1 MKIQEII
8 LEIDL
13 EKKKNANETIFEM
26 KKIYICVIQVNV
38 VTDIKLELERSN
50 KDFVSKISFSI
61 HDCTNLIIILFKK
74 KKLFFKY
81 VTFHITERELSK
93 LFHKQDS
100 RFF

>member
-50 KDFVSKISFSI
+50 KDFVSKISFYI
-61 HDCTNLIIILFKK
+61 HDCTNLIIKKTFFLNMSLF
-74 KKLFFKY
+74 
-81 VTFHITERELSK
+81 IS
-93 LFHKQDS
+93 QNGN
-100 RFF
+100 

>member
-1 MKIQEII
+1 MKHY
-8 LEIDL
+8 
-13 EKKKNANETIFEM
+13 FEM
-26 KKIYICVIQVNV
+26 KKKYIYVIQVNV
-38 VTDIKLELERSN
+38 DTYIKLERSN